1 MSKIS
6 LKVLVPAEFIERKI
20 YFIRG
25 QKVMM
30 DSDLAE
36 LYGVPT
42 KVLNQA
48 VKRNIKRFPKDFMFQ
63 LNIKETN
70 SLHLVSQF
78 VIPNVN
84 MRSQSVTASKRNI
97 GNLPY
102 VFTEQG
108 VAMLS
113 SVLNSNRAIE
123 MNIAIMRVFVRIR
136 ELMLSH
142 KDIAKRLDD
151 LEQKYD
157 GQFASIF
164 DAIRQL
170 IVEKVK
176 PKSKIGFN
184 TK

>member
-1 MSKIS
+1 M
-6 LKVLVPAEFIERKI
+6 PTEFIERKI

-42 KVLNQA
+42 KVFNQA
-48 VKRNIKRFPKDFMFQ
+48 VKRNIKRFPKDFMFR
-63 LNIKETN
+63 LNAKETHSIE
-70 SLHLVSQF
+70 SLISQF
-78 VIPNVN
+78 VISNVN
-84 MRSQSVTASKRNI
+84 MRSQIVTASKRNI
-97 GNLPY
+97 SNSPY

-113 SVLNSNRAIE
+113 SVLNSNRAVE
-123 MNIAIMRVFVRIR
+123 MNIAIIRVFVRIR

-142 KDIAKRLDD
+142 KDIARRLDD

-157 GQFASIF
+157 GQFAAIF

-170 IVEKVK
+170 IVEKEK
-176 PKSKIGFN
+176 PRPKIGFN